1 VFEVIEIKKLNG
13 HLASSAQVKVRDLA
27 LKQLQ
32 ILLKEGKWFEEGQE
46 RRHSRMMWEGL
57 FFFFWH
63 ADKMMYQREA
73 AVKIAALI

>member
-1 VFEVIEIKKLNG
+1 
-13 HLASSAQVKVRDLA
+13 
-27 LKQLQ
+27 
-32 ILLKEGKWFEEGQE
+32 LLTEGKWFEEGQE

-73 AVKIAALI
+73 AVKIAALIKLLPPKNEDGSAQALGAR